1 MQTDPFY
8 MKSKYY
14 FIQKLFISL
23 HYSKFLFFDYMMTM
37 QSATVFKNRE
47 LWKIYGKCVCSE
59 RNFYLQSQ
67 SLQQEINTILKIDVA
82 TLHLDFMMS

>member
-23 HYSKFLFFDYMMTM
+23 YYSKFLFSDYIMTT
-37 QSATVFKNRE
+37 QSAKNFKNRE
-47 LWKIYGKCVCSE
+47 LWKIYGKCVCCE

-67 SLQQEINTILKIDVA
+67 SLLQEINTILKIDVA
-82 TLHLDFMMS
+82 TLHLYFVTS